1 MFLRHD
7 PWENSNED
15 IPVAVAIAAR
25 VDEELA
31 AVGLVVKV
39 EGRAIVVD
47 GIPVDNAA
55 PNEAGFKLL
64 KAEDIKNDEKIK
76 IVGGVP
82 TDATD
87 ESSAGFRLP
96 KVGGEQPRI
105 IEVLIAEEED
115 DLTPG
120 FRNGNAAQFCQK
132 LPKK

>member
-1 MFLRHD
+1 M
-7 PWENSNED
+7 
-15 IPVAVAIAAR
+15 IVAGAPSVDDDDVVVVVAGADGDA
-25 VDEELA
+25 
-31 AVGLVVKV
+31 K

-64 KAEDIKNDEKIK
+64 KAEDLKNDEKIK